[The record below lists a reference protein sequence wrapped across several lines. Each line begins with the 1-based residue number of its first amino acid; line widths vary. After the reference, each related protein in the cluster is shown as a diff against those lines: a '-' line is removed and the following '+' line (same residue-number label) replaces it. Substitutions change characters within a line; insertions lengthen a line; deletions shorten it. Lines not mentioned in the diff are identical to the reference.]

1 MPCCFLSFEIKKKKK
16 NKTKSDCSYGASCR
30 YLHVRIR
37 SASRHKAV
45 PVQPVASA
53 KAPNLVVS
61 PVASSD
67 VDSLIESDTNSLIDS
82 SSGVD
87 SLSSIEKKK
96 RRRGKRGQRKK
107 KGQLGESDGFDELMM
122 QEAEVN
128 EIDDTEKDHME

>member
-1 MPCCFLSFEIKKKKK
+1 MLP
-16 NKTKSDCSYGASCR
+16 
-30 YLHVRIR
+30 
-37 SASRHKAV
+37 
-45 PVQPVASA
+45 PQSA
-53 KAPNLVVS
+53 KAPNLIVS

-67 VDSLIESDTNSLIDS
+67 VDSMIESDTNSLIES

-128 EIDDTEKDHME
+128 EIEDAEKDHLE